1 MITRMYVLETRK
13 PDLGDVHLPTA
24 QIIRPKRG
32 VVQQYYSAR
41 LSPLRRMQRI
51 HGGKLRKLCLRPSSP
66 FYLRIGQSVVVTSD
80 SRALPAKERTIPR
93 LKIRAGPAFG
103 TGEHATTHL
112 CLRFLTRFLLCSQK
126 KSPAVLDLGCGSG
139 ILALASARLGARAE
153 GWDNDE
159 SAVQEAVRNAKLN
172 RLTSRAHFR
181 QADALRSPL
190 PPADLVLAN
199 LYDSLLLHLLPRLEK
214 HRRAGT
220 ALILSGLLRGQE
232 HAVIRTARKLG
243 WQLERRGRR
252 GRWFCLQF
260 CALGKRKRAR

>member
-1 MITRMYVLETRK
+1 MYTLE
-13 PDLGDVHLPTA
+13 
-24 QIIRPKRG
+24 IRPLTTTKLPLPSAWIERPG
-32 VVQQYYSAR
+32 KPPVLQIYSPQAK
-41 LSPLRRMQRI
+41 PLRQLQKI
-51 HGGKLRKLCLRPSSP
+51 HGGRIRKLTLRPSSP

-139 ILALASARLGARAE
+139 ILALASARLGAPAE

-243 WQLERRGRR
+243 WKLERRGRR